1 MNAVVAVLLAVVLVV
16 IGAGTAAAP
25 GVSDDQRLANSEQQG
40 WGAR

>member
-1 MNAVVAVLLAVVLVV
+1 MTALALLFAAVLVV

-25 GVSDDQRLANSEQQG
+25 GLSTDQLVANSEQQG